1 MNTFIQLIK
10 KKYFF
15 IIIQYRYTIKYS
27 QLILIN
33 WNRKRANSIELIVT
47 ELSIRNSY
55 QADKNIFGIFR
66 KYGSCIILN

>member
-10 KKYFF
+10 KKIHFN
-15 IIIQYRYTIKYS
+15 IQYRYTIKYS

-33 WNRKRANSIELIVT
+33 YNRERAKSIELIVT
-47 ELSIRNSY
+47 ELPKRNSY

-66 KYGSCIILN
+66 K